1 MSTKHSKAAG
11 KFLEN
16 KELAAWHDETLWMV
30 RAKRDK
36 VSKEVP
42 EWEHLPGRRRWGVPE
57 AS

>member
-36 VSKEVP
+36 VSKEI
-42 EWEHLPGRRRWGVPE
+42 GR
-57 AS
+57 ASCRERV